1 MCNLHNLSTEAS
13 MLAKISPSLMV
24 PLHWTLLF
32 PVTKFT
38 IWKEVLQVT
47 AEWVICGSCADAQ
60 MHSLAEETELQ
71 RCRETVMLGQLQLDK
86 QLLDY
91 IMDCLALFLIR
102 ICHSA
107 EKRWTITYK
116 QKFFRCTFGSYW
128 ELGSRFSFSAA
139 RRKSLKLLLRN
150 KKIPRIYLVE

>member
-1 MCNLHNLSTEAS
+1 MKGTWQESSFITEHWPLGRQNVIPSVQSTQS
-13 MLAKISPSLMV
+13 F
-24 PLHWTLLF
+24 HWSVNAGKNQPIPNGSIALDSLF

-60 MHSLAEETELQ
+60 MHSLAEEIELQ

-116 QKFFRCTFGSYW
+116 QKFLKVYIW
-128 ELGSRFSFSAA
+128 ILLSAWIQIQ
-139 RRKSLKLLLRN
+139 L
-150 KKIPRIYLVE
+150 